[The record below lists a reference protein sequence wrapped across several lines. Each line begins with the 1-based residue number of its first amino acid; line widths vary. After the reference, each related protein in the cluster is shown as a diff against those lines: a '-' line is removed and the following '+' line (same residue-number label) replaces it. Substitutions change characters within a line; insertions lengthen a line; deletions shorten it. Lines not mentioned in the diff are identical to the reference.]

1 MLVILF
7 APHCLIYVIK
17 RGSLELIFFISLTS
31 AGQLWQQRGQQEQRD
46 DDHDEDNL
54 TR

>member
-17 RGSLELIFFISLTS
+17 LGSLEFFFFFFISLTN
-31 AGQLWQQRGQQEQRD
+31 AGQLWQQRD

-54 TR
+54 TQ